1 VAQAPYRDVPE
12 ALATTAPASLECW
25 LRDGDSKRWLR
36 AVYVKVWFGLFGSLM
51 LAPAGLPIA
60 LLPVVLGGVWAW
72 HDVRQRKGAR
82 VLLHVAKGRLNVAC
96 DKTTFDV
103 TLDNLLEVRMDSK
116 SASKNVTMARA
127 DGVNT
132 VFGMGSSHNID
143 IDVARIELVTKGNKA
158 HLLSEDFISVSL
170 CTDSLRAI
178 RLFLR
183 AHGWQPD
190 DERPPGQRQLR

>member
-1 VAQAPYRDVPE
+1 MAQAPYRDVVE
-12 ALATTAPASLECW
+12 ALAPTAPASLECW

-36 AVYVKVWFGLFGSLM
+36 AVYVKVWFGLLGSLM
-51 LAPAGLPIA
+51 LAPAGLPVAAI
-60 LLPVVLGGVWAW
+60 PVLLGGAWAW
-72 HDVRQRKGAR
+72 LDVRQRKGAR
-82 VLLHVAKGRLNVAC
+82 VRLNVANGRLHVAC
-96 DKTTFDV
+96 DKNAFDV
-103 TLDNLLEVRMDSK
+103 TLENLLEVRLDSK
-116 SASKNVTMARA
+116 STSKNVTMARA

-143 IDVARIELVTKGNKA
+143 VDVARIELVVKGSKT